1 MENGRYRDGH
11 KPSERRQAGASGEE
25 IACAYIEG
33 CGWRILERNACF
45 KGGEIDIVALN
56 DRDLVFVE
64 VRSRR
69 TQSGATPLESITWRK
84 QRFLVRAAQK
94 WIHAHPWFRN
104 YRCRFDV
111 IAIDLSRSVMS
122 EHQRAAFE
130 VPNDRNSY

>member
-1 MENGRYRDGH
+1 MENGRRPEGH
-11 KPSERRQAGASGEE
+11 KPGERRRAGASGEQV
-25 IACAYIEG
+25 ACAYIEAL
-33 CGWRILERNACF
+33 GWRILDRNACF
-45 KGGEIDIVALN
+45 KGGELDIVAL
-56 DRDLVFVE
+56 DRRELVFVE

-69 TQSGATPLESITWRK
+69 TQSGAKPIESITWRK
-84 QRFLVRAAQK
+84 QRFMVRAAQK
-94 WIHAHPWFRN
+94 WIHAHPWFRV